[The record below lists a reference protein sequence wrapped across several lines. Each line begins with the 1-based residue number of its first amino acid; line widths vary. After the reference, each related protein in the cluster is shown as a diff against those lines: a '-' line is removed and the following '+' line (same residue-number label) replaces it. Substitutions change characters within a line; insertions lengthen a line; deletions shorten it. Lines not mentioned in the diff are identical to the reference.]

1 MDATAVLPKPAP
13 TAPTNA
19 PGAEQDTSPEEF
31 ASHLPPEEDVRPTPR
46 KPDTRKPT
54 SESAAK
60 APETT
65 DDTAATKPDDATT
78 ESYAAMTAPM
88 TPVEVRPQNS
98 VVTFDLSAVLA
109 AQTQAAPTT
118 AAPTADASAQTK
130 TAPVA
135 PTQASPVDANAKAP
149 QTPVADAAQAPPTTD
164 QGVAPQQPQQQQQ
177 RTPLETI
184 ALPGAQTQAETKPL
198 PKLRAGRADATTEIT
213 ADGKTPAAAQGAP
226 AVAAA
231 AKGATKVETAMAVQ
245 AVAGASATKDT
256 AANADAARPGDA
268 APAEHRAARVNEAAG
283 PQGHRATTPA
293 ALVAQHIIRRFDGK
307 STSIDVRLDPAEL
320 GRVQVSL
327 EVSADNKVT
336 AVVAAEN
343 PQTLSDLVRSAR
355 ELERALQDAG
365 LDLDSGGLSFDLAD
379 SGANAKGED
388 GGSNGRGATARTDA
402 TRDAAPVQ
410 SRPFGLEAWRGAR
423 IDVMV

>member
-13 TAPTNA
+13 IAPTNA
-19 PGAEQDTSPEEF
+19 QGAEQDTSPEEF

-46 KPDTRKPT
+46 KPEPRKP
-54 SESAAK
+54 
-60 APETT
+60 APEQTAATSDTT
-65 DDTAATKPDDATT
+65 DDTVATKPDDATT
-78 ESYAAMTAPM
+78 ENVAAMSTPM
-88 TPVEVRPQNS
+88 APVEVRPQNS
-98 VVTFDLSAVLA
+98 VVRFDLSAVLA
-109 AQTQAAPTT
+109 QQAQAGAPAAPK
-118 AAPTADASAQTK
+118 AGAQDK
-130 TAPVA
+130 TAPAPASQTPAINANAQPQSDAGVA
-135 PTQASPVDANAKAP
+135 PAP
-149 QTPVADAAQAPPTTD
+149 ETAQA
-164 QGVAPQQPQQQQQ
+164 VAPQQAQ
-177 RTPLETI
+177 RAPLETI
-184 ALPGAQTQAETKPL
+184 ALPGAQAQSETKAP
-198 PKLRAGRADATTEIT
+198 PKLRAGRTDATTEIT
-213 ADGKTPAAAQGAP
+213 ADGKTPAAVQGGP
-226 AVAAA
+226 AAATA
-231 AKGATKVETAMAVQ
+231 AKGATKVETATAVQ
-245 AVAGASATKDT
+245 ATAGASAAKET
-256 AANADAARPGDA
+256 ASNADAAPLSDA
-268 APAEHRAARVNEAAG
+268 APAEHRAHRVNDAAG

-343 PQTLSDLVRSAR
+343 PATLSDLVRSAR

-388 GGSNGRGATARTDA
+388 GASNGRGASARTDA

-423 IDVMV
+423 VDVMV

>member
-13 TAPTNA
+13 VAPTNA
-19 PGAEQDTSPEEF
+19 QGAEQDTSPEEF

-46 KPDTRKPT
+46 KPETRKPT
-54 SESAAK
+54 SETTTK
-60 APETT
+60 APEAT
-65 DDTAATKPDDATT
+65 DDTTT
-78 ESYAAMTAPM
+78 ENCAAMTTPM
-88 TPVEVRPQNS
+88 APVEVRPQNS
-98 VVTFDLSAVLA
+98 VVTFELSAVLA
-109 AQTQAAPTT
+109 AQAQAAPTT
-118 AAPTADASAQTK
+118 AAPKADPAAQTK

-135 PTQASPVDANAKAP
+135 PTQASSVDANAKAP
-149 QTPVADAAQAPPTTD
+149 PQPVAEAAQASPATD
-164 QGVAPQQPQQQQQ
+164 QGAAPQQQQQ
-177 RTPLETI
+177 QRMPLETI
-184 ALPGAQTQAETKPL
+184 ALPGAQAQAETKAP
-198 PKLRAGRADATTEIT
+198 PKLRAGRADATTEIA

-226 AVAAA
+226 AAAA
-231 AKGATKVETAMAVQ
+231 AKGAVKVETATAVQ
-245 AVAGASATKDT
+245 AVAGAAATKDT
-256 AANADAARPGDA
+256 ASNADATPLADA
-268 APAEHRAARVNEAAG
+268 APAEHRAHRVNDAAG

-379 SGANAKGED
+379 SGANTKGED
-388 GGSNGRGATARTDA
+388 GGSNGRSASARTDA

>member
-1 MDATAVLPKPAP
+1 MDATAILPKPAP
-13 TAPTNA
+13 TAPKNA

-31 ASHLPPEEDVRPTPR
+31 ASHLPPEEDVRPAPR
-46 KPDTRKPT
+46 KPDTRKPAT
-54 SESAAK
+54 ESDAK
-60 APETT
+60 TLETT
-65 DDTAATKPDDATT
+65 DEAIATKPDDATS
-78 ESYAAMTAPM
+78 ESCAAMTTPAA
-88 TPVEVRPQNS
+88 PVEVRPQNS
-98 VVTFDLSAVLA
+98 VVTFDLSAMLA
-109 AQTQAAPTT
+109 AQTQASPAV
-118 AAPTADASAQTK
+118 AAPKAEAGAQTK
-130 TAPVA
+130 TAPVGA
-135 PTQASPVDANAKAP
+135 PVAPATEAPANA
-149 QTPVADAAQAPPTTD
+149 QQQPVADAAQAPAATD
-164 QGVAPQQPQQQQQ
+164 QTAAPQQQ

-184 ALPGAQTQAETKPL
+184 ALPGAQAQSETKPA
-198 PKLRAGRADATTEIT
+198 PKLRAGRTDAASEIAT
-213 ADGKTPAAAQGAP
+213 DGKTPAAAQGAP
-226 AVAAA
+226 AAAAA
-231 AKGATKVETAMAVQ
+231 AKGAAKVETAAAVQ
-245 AVAGASATKDT
+245 AVAGSAATKDT
-256 AANADAARPGDA
+256 ASNADVAPLSDA
-268 APAEHRAARVNEAAG
+268 APAEQRAHRVNDAAG

-379 SGANAKGED
+379 SGKNAKGED
-388 GGSNGRGATARTDA
+388 GASNGRSASARTDA